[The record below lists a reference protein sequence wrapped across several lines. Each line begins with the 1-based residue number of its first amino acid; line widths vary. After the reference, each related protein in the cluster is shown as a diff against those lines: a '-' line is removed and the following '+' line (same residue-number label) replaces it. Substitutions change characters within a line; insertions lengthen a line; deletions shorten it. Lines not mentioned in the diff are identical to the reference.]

1 MLSDYVRSPE
11 ERGRFAEAALPILRQ
26 VLEGVALRL
35 LVVEDRLD
43 DVRRQ
48 QRRLSSR
55 VICLRVILSATD
67 RS

>member
-11 ERGRFAEAALPILRQ
+11 ERGRFAEAAILRQ

-55 VICLRVILSATD
+55 VM
-67 RS
+67 